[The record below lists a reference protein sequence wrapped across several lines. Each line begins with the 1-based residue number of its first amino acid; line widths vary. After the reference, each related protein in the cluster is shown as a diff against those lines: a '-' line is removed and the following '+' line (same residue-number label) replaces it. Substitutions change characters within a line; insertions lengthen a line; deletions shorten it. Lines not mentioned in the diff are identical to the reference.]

1 MLWSDSLLT
10 TLTTHTLAM
19 NQFLVEFDLP
29 ESFTERFIALIP
41 QQRAKVNQLM
51 RSGKLTNYALSM
63 DRLKLWVFFIANSE
77 AEVMELINEFPLIDM
92 MRPTVH
98 SLMFHENIGF
108 QFPVM
113 SLN

>member
-1 MLWSDSLLT
+1 
-10 TLTTHTLAM
+10 M

-29 ESFTERFIALIP
+29 DSFTERFISLIP
-41 QQRAKVNQLM
+41 QQRVKVNQLM

-63 DRLKLWVFFIANSE
+63 DRLKLWVFFVAESE
-77 AEVMELINEFPLIDM
+77 QEVMDLINEFPLIDM
-92 MRPTVH
+92 MRPTIFP
-98 SLMFHENIGF
+98 LMFHENVSF

>member
-1 MLWSDSLLT
+1 MEYALF
-10 TLTTHTLAM
+10 THSNTM

-29 ESFTERFIALIP
+29 DSFTERFISLIP

-63 DRLKLWVFFIANSE
+63 DRMKLWVFFIASSE
-77 AEVMELINEFPLIDM
+77 QEVIELMNEFPLIDQM
-92 MRPTVH
+92 KPTIH
-98 SLMFHENIGF
+98 PLMFHENIGF